1 MDIEKCN
8 YYAELLTENRPE
20 FQAVEHENN
29 LAGILMIS
37 ERESISE
44 DDTEKPKTRLDA
56 SSLLKQFKSIEM
68 GLMAVFWTDVLNR
81 LDAINKKL
89 QMLDIDLQLA
99 ADLYSSLEK
108 YFSKIRNLDNTKSFE
123 EYERR
128 AIELFGEKKYAA
140 DKKRKVKRKRQFG
153 ETSDNETLFN
163 ASDLSTLIIDNI
175 TDKSRHLITCYAN
188 DLEESMA
195 NDLIHFREFIK
206 CIKSAKP
213 SARELPTVIYEENA
227 QNLFPNT
234 FIALRIFT
242 CTFITNCSA
251 ERSFSALKRIKTYLR
266 STMETERLNHLAVL
280 HIESDLL
287 KTINYDEVI
296 DNFANKKVRRKSL

>member
-1 MDIEKCN
+1 
-8 YYAELLTENRPE
+8 
-20 FQAVEHENN
+20 
-29 LAGILMIS
+29 
-37 ERESISE
+37 
-44 DDTEKPKTRLDA
+44 
-56 SSLLKQFKSIEM
+56 
-68 GLMAVFWTDVLNR
+68 MAVFWKDVLNR
-81 LDAINKKL
+81 LDAVNKKF
-89 QMLDIDLQLA
+89 QMVDIDLQLA

-108 YFSKIRNLDNTKSFE
+108 YFSEIRNLDNTKSFE

-128 AIELFGEKKYAA
+128 AIELFGEKEYAA
-140 DKKRKVKRKRQFG
+140 DKKRKVKRKRQFD

-163 ASDLSTLIIDNI
+163 ARDDFRINVFNVIIDKLILEISYRKSAYNDFSTKFGFFSDLSTLSIDDI
-175 TDKSRHLITCYAN
+175 TDKSRHLITCYPN
-188 DLEESMA
+188 DLDESMP
-195 NDLIHFREFIK
+195 NELIHFREFIK

-213 SARELPTVIYEENA
+213 SARELLKVIYEKNA
-227 QNLFPNT
+227 QDLFPNT

-266 STMETERLNHLAVL
+266 STMKTKRLNHLAVL

-296 DNFANKKVRRKSL
+296 DNFANKKVRKKPL